1 MEKMQFHVP
10 LRLHVDGET
19 HEIVSV
25 REALTFLDAWP
36 SSRRGPV
43 FTCASNSCQAALGG
57 MMRVDDARK
66 AFESFARI
74 TGILATEDHLAA
86 ELVAAKAAQPT
97 VPAH

>member
-1 MEKMQFHVP
+1 MEKMQFHMP
-10 LRLHVDGET
+10 LRVHVSGEA

-25 REALTFLDAWP
+25 REALTFLNAWP

-43 FTCASNSCQAALGG
+43 FTCASNCCQAALGG
-57 MMRVDDARK
+57 MMRVDEARK

-74 TGILATEDHLAA
+74 TGILVAENRLAA
-86 ELVAAKAAQPT
+86 ELVAANAAQPT